1 MLFIVPLPL
10 YCLSPPLFPN
20 RTLLLRIAL
29 IPFGHFSRA
38 KIKKQWKKFT
48 SLSSQSVNFLKFFIW
63 QSISFFINVKRF
75 ILPCL
80 KDDFCRYLYV
90 LKPLRLKTF
99 PLSLL
104 ECESFRMKSKATV
117 LKKACS
123 SRRKY
128 SAFSQGG
135 ILSETLTICKF
146 KI

>member
-10 YCLSPPLFPN
+10 YCLFPPLFPN

-48 SLSSQSVNFLKFFIW
+48 SLSSQSVNFLNFLSEYQYPFSSMSKGSRFHVWRMIFVDIYTFW
-63 QSISFFINVKRF
+63 SHWDWKLSHLAFWNVSHFEWNPKQLF
-75 ILPCL
+75 
-80 KDDFCRYLYV
+80 
-90 LKPLRLKTF
+90 T
-99 PLSLL
+99 
-104 ECESFRMKSKATV
+104 
-117 LKKACS
+117 CS